1 MGHEDANVGA
11 LVATVESR
19 TSPIDGVGADATLT
33 GALAVAHQL
42 QSYGVEHVFGICG
55 HTNIALLAAF
65 ERIGIDFVMARHEQA
80 AAHAADGYARASG
93 KPGVLLVHVGP
104 GMMNAVT
111 GVATAALDSVP
122 LVTIAGDV
130 PSYMYGRHPHQEVN
144 LHADA
149 DQTAIFRPFVKRAW
163 HAHRVEDLPRFL
175 ERAFWTAVSGR
186 PGAVLLNVPMD
197 LFSRPL
203 GGGPR
208 AAHPLPQSAT
218 RPDLGPDDAGR
229 IAAAL
234 LTAER
239 PLLYLGGGLRGPD
252 GRTAATQLAEHLD
265 IPIVHS
271 LMGKGIVPDEHPLV
285 LGMPGF
291 WGTTTTNSYTRNA
304 DVVLAIGTRFAET
317 DASSWDPA
325 YTWRFP
331 PSRLIQIDIDQ
342 AEIGRNYPVET
353 GVVAD
358 ANLAVARILADV
370 RRRAPEGVARPDVR
384 VEIAASRA
392 ALFEASAER
401 GRSDQFPLRPERIL
415 ADLRRTIPA
424 DAVLV
429 TDVGWNKNGVAQ
441 CYPLP
446 AAGRFITPGGLSTM
460 GFGPAA
466 AVGVQMG
473 LPDKV
478 VVALIGDGG
487 MSAQL
492 PAVPM
497 AVEQDLPVIFLVM
510 NNRAHGT
517 IADLQAAHFGV
528 SYGCEFRDAD
538 GNPYSPDFAAFGR
551 ACGTDGYTITE
562 PAQLASALATAVRNR
577 RPAVIDVPMINE
589 PVPTPGHWNIK
600 DIYHGHFE

>member
-1 MGHEDANVGA
+1 MTAS
-11 LVATVESR
+11 AT
-19 TSPIDGVGADATLT
+19 T
-33 GALAVAHQL
+33 GALAVARQL
-42 QSYGVEHVFGICG
+42 KAYGVDHVFGTCG
-55 HTNIALLAAF
+55 HTNIALLAALQQV
-65 ERIGIDFVMARHEQA
+65 GVDFVIARHEQA
-80 AAHAADGYARASG
+80 AAHAADGYARISG

-104 GMMNAVT
+104 GLMNAVT

-122 LVTIAGDV
+122 LVAIAGDV
-130 PSYMYGRHPHQEVN
+130 PSYLYGRHPHQEVN
-144 LHADA
+144 LHSDA

-175 ERAFWTAVSGR
+175 ERAFWTASTGR

-203 GGGPR
+203 PGWR
-208 AAHPLPQSAT
+208 ATANPLPALRT
-218 RPDLGPDDAGR
+218 RPDLDPGDAAR
-229 IAAAL
+229 IADAL
-234 LTAER
+234 LGAQR
-239 PLLYLGGGLRGPD
+239 PLIYVGGGLGRDD
-252 GRTAATQLAEHLD
+252 GRAAVIELAEHMD

-271 LMGKGIVPDEHPLV
+271 LMAKGTIPDDHPLL

-291 WGTTTTNSYTRNA
+291 WGTETTNAYTLNA

-331 PSRLIQIDIDQ
+331 PSRLLQIDIEP
-342 AEIGRNYPVET
+342 AEIGRNYPVEI

-358 ANLAVARILADV
+358 ATLAMRKISHEVHRRRPGGATRAEV
-370 RRRAPEGVARPDVR
+370 RR
-384 VEIAASRA
+384 EIAAARSE
-392 ALFEASAER
+392 LFEASAQR

-415 ADLRRTIPA
+415 ADVRRTVPP
-424 DAVLV
+424 DAIIV

-446 AAGRFITPGGLSTM
+446 ATGRFVTPGGASTM

-466 AVGVQMG
+466 AVGVQMAA
-473 LPDKV
+473 PTKV
-478 VVALIGDGG
+478 VLALIGDGG

-497 AVEQDLPVIFLVM
+497 AVERGLPVIFLVM

-517 IADLQAAHFGV
+517 IADLQAANLGV
-528 SYGCEFRDAD
+528 SYGCEFRDPD

-551 ACGTDGYTITE
+551 ACGAEGHVITK
-562 PAQLASALATAVRNR
+562 ASDLETALGAAIDNR
-577 RPAVIDVPMINE
+577 RPAVLDVPMTNE

-600 DIYHGHFE
+600 DIYQGVFE